1 MKKTEKGES
10 QTKFTKQINKLKNNK
25 IIKSKK
31 INKHKINN
39 KKNSYH

>member
-10 QTKFTKQINKLKNNK
+10 RTKFTKWINKLKNNK
-25 IIKSKK
+25 IIKSEK

-39 KKNSYH
+39 KKNSYR